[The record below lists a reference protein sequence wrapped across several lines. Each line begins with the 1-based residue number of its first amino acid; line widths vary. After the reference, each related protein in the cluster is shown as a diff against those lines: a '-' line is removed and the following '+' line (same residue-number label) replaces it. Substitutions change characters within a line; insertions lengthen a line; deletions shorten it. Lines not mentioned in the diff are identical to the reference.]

1 MFRTIESHLAL
12 DSSKNIKGNIIQP
25 YLSKIPITLTTFP
38 KPHSWSRT
46 SQIAVSK
53 ILFLSYRGKTLLYTP
68 TFFFHPSL
76 YYVDLFT
83 LSASAFLTN
92 LEEGRSKKSRAKC
105 TFLLQPWMRSG
116 GKATYRVDDSHI
128 NTFVPLHTGAL
139 SLTPLALPSPEIL
152 ASPQVSKTALP
163 CWFFISN
170 SCDSAPTPLPPNENC
185 E

>member
-12 DSSKNIKGNIIQP
+12 DSSKNIKVNIIQP
-25 YLSKIPITLTTFP
+25 YLSKIPITLTIFP

-46 SQIAVSK
+46 SQTTVSK

-68 TFFFHPSL
+68 TLFFHPSL
-76 YYVDLFT
+76 YYIDLFA

-116 GKATYRVDDSHI
+116 GKATYRVDDSPI
-128 NTFVPLHTGAL
+128 NTFVPLHADAL

-170 SCDSAPTPLPPNENC
+170 SCDSTPSPHPLSE
-185 E
+185 